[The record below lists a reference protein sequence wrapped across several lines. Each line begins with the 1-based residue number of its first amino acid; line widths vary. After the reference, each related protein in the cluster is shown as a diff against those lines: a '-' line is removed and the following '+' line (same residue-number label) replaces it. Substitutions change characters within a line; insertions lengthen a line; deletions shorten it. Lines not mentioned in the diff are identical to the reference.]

1 MYAIASCCWR
11 ASRTVSRGVNARV
24 CGVFD
29 GCYIASCRR
38 SNHQR
43 REARPVG
50 HDRERLRRAAPQQHV
65 PLEPASGAWRA
76 GPRGADWARVLSSRA
91 TQEPGGP
98 AGPAGGGGTARSLI
112 AASARAC
119 RAGARPG
126 RPSGRLPAWCRL
138 PALLR
143 QFERAGACQHC
154 GEGAFS
160 AYMTCWSRR
169 RLLAAGGLRVAC
181 ALRLAHARVQRVR
194 YSGVRTSER
203 IFVMSLYC
211 AMWVSSDRLS
221 W

>member
-91 TQEPGGP
+91 TQEPGG
-98 AGPAGGGGTARSLI
+98 AGGAGGGRRDRTELDRRERTRMQGRRAPRPAQRP
-112 AASARAC
+112 AASLVQAA
-119 RAGARPG
+119 
-126 RPSGRLPAWCRL
+126 SPA
-138 PALLR
+138 
-143 QFERAGACQHC
+143 
-154 GEGAFS
+154 
-160 AYMTCWSRR
+160 
-169 RLLAAGGLRVAC
+169 AAV
-181 ALRLAHARVQRVR
+181 
-194 YSGVRTSER
+194 
-203 IFVMSLYC
+203 
-211 AMWVSSDRLS
+211 
-221 W
+221 